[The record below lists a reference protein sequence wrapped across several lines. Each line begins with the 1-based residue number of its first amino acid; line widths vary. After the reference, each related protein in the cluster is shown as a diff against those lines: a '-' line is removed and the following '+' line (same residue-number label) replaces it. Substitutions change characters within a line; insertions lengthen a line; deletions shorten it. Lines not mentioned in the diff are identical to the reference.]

1 MQMHKILLTTEAHQT
16 IEDVPVSFQPRSLG
30 KEDGNIYLYGEVT
43 ANIST
48 EGTIAVRCFETD
60 EDFNASG
67 FTYLG
72 SIDKDGKMCHF
83 YGDFRI
89 STMYGV

>member
-1 MQMHKILLTTEAHQT
+1 MQIQKILLTTKPHET

-30 KEDGNIYLYGEVT
+30 KEDGSIYLYGEVT
-43 ANIST
+43 ANMST
-48 EGTIAVRCFETD
+48 KGKVIVQCFESDT
-60 EDFNASG
+60 DFNASG

-72 SIDKDGKMCHF
+72 SIDKDGKMYHF
-83 YGDFRI
+83 YGDFRV